1 MKYAQKVAIKQAKQV
16 SYHPQFRRLWVIV
29 ILINSATTGVKF
41 STNNYTEQ
49 RSADFNKISVTRFP
63 LTLLVKK
70 ETNAYVKRGSTLTL
84 RDTSWTISNLSMH
97 QVRGFLYII
106 RDGYISTHAEF
117 RSSST
122 AVWVESNVV
131 DKH

>member
-1 MKYAQKVAIKQAKQV
+1 MRSKYLISRNSGGYGLQ
-16 SYHPQFRRLWVIV
+16 LV
-29 ILINSATTGVKF
+29 ILINSATKGVKF

-49 RSADFNKISVTRFP
+49 RCADFKKISVTRSP

-70 ETNAYVKRGSTLTL
+70 ETNTYVKRGSTLRI
-84 RDTSWTISNLSMH
+84 RDTLWTISNLSMH
-97 QVRGFLYII
+97 QVRRFLYII

-117 RSSST
+117 RQSST
-122 AVWVESNVV
+122 AVWVESNMV